1 MYSRDIVG
9 KKREKLS
16 FFSVVTEISTHGDT
30 LKLRRST
37 FWKQFLDAKDHE
49 DNESSTQIAIG
60 DDNKGHIVNFPKF
73 STEKN
78 DIFSTKKFIKK
89 LSIFFRSSFRWRIVA
104 DDPLHLI
111 KLFDVGYLDP

>member
-1 MYSRDIVG
+1 MG
-9 KKREKLS
+9 KKRQKIS

-37 FWKQFLDAKDHE
+37 FWKQFLDAKDNQ
-49 DNESSTQIAIG
+49 DDESITQIAIG
-60 DDNKGHIVNFPKF
+60 VDNKGHIVNFPKF

-89 LSIFFRSSFRWRIVA
+89 FLIFFRTSFRWRIEA
-104 DDPLHLI
+104 GDPLHLI
-111 KLFDVGYLDP
+111 KLFDVGYLNP

>member
-1 MYSRDIVG
+1 MG

-78 DIFSTKKFIKK
+78 DIFSMKKFIEKYEM
-89 LSIFFRSSFRWRIVA
+89 FFTNSFR
-104 DDPLHLI
+104 
-111 KLFDVGYLDP
+111 

>member
-1 MYSRDIVG
+1 MG

-60 DDNKGHIVNFPKF
+60 DDNKGHIVDFSKF
-73 STEKN
+73 LTKIN
-78 DIFSTKKFIKK
+78 GIFYTKKTIKN
-89 LSIFFRSSFRWRIVA
+89 F
-104 DDPLHLI
+104 
-111 KLFDVGYLDP
+111 FDVFSNTFKQAN